1 MTAWPAEIDLWRPAR
16 PSPLTMTVT
25 GYVVLMGFA
34 VKESSGTAA
43 AEVDIYNG
51 TDNKGLLT
59 LPVTLTAS
67 QSTSEWYGPNG
78 LEMSEG
84 LFVVIASGA
93 ATGTLWIADYR
104 GTGR

>member
-1 MTAWPAEIDLWRPAR
+1 MQAWPEIQLWRAAR
-16 PSPLTMTVT
+16 PIPLGMTIT

-34 VKESSGTAA
+34 VKESTGTAA

-51 TDNKGLLT
+51 TNNQGLLV
-59 LPVTLTAS
+59 LPATLTAS

-84 LFVVIASGA
+84 IYSVVSSGSA
-93 ATGTLWIADYR
+93 VGTIWIADYLGADR
-104 GTGR
+104 